1 MSTNC
6 EHCGYRDNEVKSGTA
21 VSEKG
26 KRITLRCEDR
36 EDLSRDI
43 LKVGSQK
50 IICAISDDSKYLQ
63 SETAGLTVP
72 EIDLVLTQ
80 GTLGGRFT
88 TVEGILV
95 QIYEELGEKT
105 FLAGDSA
112 IGEAETNKLNQF
124 LSELKKVGILMRL
137 ANATRSC
144 IFILFYRLNKQ
155 NDHSRL
161 FSMILWQILT
171 SRISM
176 HQTRIRI

>member
-1 MSTNC
+1 
-6 EHCGYRDNEVKSGTA
+6 
-21 VSEKG
+21 
-26 KRITLRCEDR
+26 
-36 EDLSRDI
+36 
-43 LKVGSQK
+43 
-50 IICAISDDSKYLQ
+50 
-63 SETAGLTVP
+63 
-72 EIDLVLTQ
+72 VLTQ

-95 QIYEELGEKT
+95 QIYDELGEKT

-112 IGEAETNKLNQF
+112 IGEAETNKLNHF
-124 LSELKKVGILMRL
+124 LSELKKVGILMSQYNPL
-137 ANATRSC
+137 KQ
-144 IFILFYRLNKQ
+144 FYRLNKQ